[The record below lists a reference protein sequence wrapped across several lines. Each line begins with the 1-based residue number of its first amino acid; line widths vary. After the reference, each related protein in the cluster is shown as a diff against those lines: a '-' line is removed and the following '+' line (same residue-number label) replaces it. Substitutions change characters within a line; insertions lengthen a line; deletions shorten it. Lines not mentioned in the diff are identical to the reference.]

1 MSPLGQI
8 GAPSLVRTITI
19 RLVLATI
26 FLMMLQAGI
35 AAVRDYINETDF
47 MNNYV
52 RREAL
57 KLARSIPYQ
66 KGSSTKLPSQYTG
79 ANSGAYAF
87 RIIES
92 DGRVLSEHNGFLLAN
107 YSPWNE
113 RPSARMD
120 YWVRDVDTSQRMYVV
135 GGIKTR
141 RDNRDLWVEL
151 ASFGD
156 PDETYLGNI
165 AQDILDDVW
174 VPMLP
179 VVLLTIL
186 VAAVSV
192 EASLRPLMR
201 AAHRA
206 DEIAVL
212 EKSERLNAAELPAEA
227 SHFASAINRLLD
239 RVADLVAAHQLFIAR
254 AAHELRTPLSVMMLE
269 LSHLTDDDAK
279 RLEADVRQMSEIVD
293 QLLALSRLEAI
304 EVPDMKPVD
313 LDGMVREMVER
324 MQSLAARRND
334 RLTLESS
341 LDGPV
346 LGNETALRESVRNL
360 IDNAIKHTPEGTHI
374 RIVLEPGATIVVEDD
389 GPGLGGLSAEEVQL
403 PFRKGS
409 TSSDGAGLG
418 LAIVRQA
425 AELHGGTLDVDVS
438 PLGGAR
444 FTIRLPQPDMAES
457 SASAKHI
464 ASARIT

>member
-19 RLVLATI
+19 RLVVATI
-26 FLMMLQAGI
+26 FLMVLQAGI
-35 AAVRDYINETDF
+35 VAVRDYINETDF

-57 KLARSIPYQ
+57 KLARAVPYQ
-66 KGSSTKLPSQYTG
+66 KGLSTKLPSQYTG

-92 DGRVLSEHNGFLLAN
+92 DGRVLSEHNGFLLAI

-156 PDETYLGNI
+156 PDDTYLSNI

-179 VVLLTIL
+179 LVLLTIL

-192 EASLRPLMR
+192 EASLRPLTR

-239 RVADLVAAHQLFIAR
+239 RVADLVAAHRLFIAR
-254 AAHELRTPLSVMMLE
+254 AAHELRTPLSIMMLE
-269 LSHLTDDDAK
+269 LSHLKDDNAK
-279 RLEADVRQMSEIVD
+279 RLETDVRQMSEIVD

-313 LDGMVREMVER
+313 LHGMVREMVDR

-341 LDGPV
+341 LDEPV

-389 GPGLGGLSAEEVQL
+389 GPGLGSLSAEEVQM

-425 AELHGGTLDVDVS
+425 AELHGGTLEVDVS
-438 PLGGAR
+438 SLGGAR
-444 FTIRLPQPDMAES
+444 FTIRLPQPDMAEP
-457 SASAKHI
+457 AA
-464 ASARIT
+464 

>member
-1 MSPLGQI
+1 MNPLGQI

-35 AAVRDYINETDF
+35 VAVRDYINETDF
-47 MNNYV
+47 LNNYV

-57 KLARSIPYQ
+57 KVARALPVQ
-66 KGSSTKLPSQYTG
+66 KGAPLKLPSQYVG

-87 RIIES
+87 RIIEN
-92 DGRVLSEHNGFLLAN
+92 DGRILLEHNGFFLVN

-113 RPSARMD
+113 RPSARQD

-135 GGIKTR
+135 GGIKTKR
-141 RDNRDLWVEL
+141 ENRDVWVEL

-156 PDETYLGNI
+156 PDDTYLGNI

-179 VVLLTIL
+179 LVLLTIL
-186 VAAVSV
+186 VAAISV
-192 EASLRPLMR
+192 ESSLRPLTR
-201 AAHRA
+201 AAQRA

-212 EKSERLNAAELPAEA
+212 EKREHLAVAELPAEA
-227 SHFASAINRLLD
+227 YHFASAVNRLLD
-239 RVADLVAAHQLFIAR
+239 RVADLVAAQRQFIAR
-254 AAHELRTPLSVMMLE
+254 AAHELRTPLSIMMLE
-269 LSHLTDDDAK
+269 ISNLKEENAK

-304 EVPDMKPVD
+304 GTPEMKSVD
-313 LDGMVREMVER
+313 LDGIVREMVGR
-324 MQSLAARRND
+324 MQSLALRRNHQ
-334 RLTLESS
+334 LTLQSHLTE
-341 LDGPV
+341 PIC
-346 LGNETALRESVRNL
+346 GNETALREAVRNL
-360 IDNAIKHTPEGTHI
+360 IDNAIKHTPEGTEI
-374 RIVLEPGATIVVEDD
+374 RITLKNGASVIVEDS
-389 GPGLGGLSAEEVQL
+389 GPGLGALTAEEAQMA
-403 PFRKGS
+403 FRKGA
-409 TSSDGAGLG
+409 TNTDGAGLG

-425 AELHGGTLDVDVS
+425 AELHGGKLDIGQS

-444 FTIRLPQPDMAES
+444 FIISLPQQAHEEES
-457 SASAKHI
+457 A
-464 ASARIT
+464 

>member
-8 GAPSLVRTITI
+8 GTPSLVRTITI

-26 FLMMLQAGI
+26 LLMVLQAGI
-35 AAVRDYINETDF
+35 VAVRDYINETDF

-57 KLARSIPYQ
+57 KIARAIPH
-66 KGSSTKLPSQYTG
+66 KGPAARLPAQYSG
-79 ANSGAYAF
+79 ANSGGYAF
-87 RIIES
+87 RVIES
-92 DGRVLSEHNGFLLAN
+92 DGRILLEHNGFLLVG
-107 YSPWNE
+107 YSPWND
-113 RPSARMD
+113 RPSVRQD

-141 RDNRDLWVEL
+141 RDNRDVWVEL

-156 PDETYLGNI
+156 PDDTYIGNI

-179 VVLLTIL
+179 LVLLTIL

-192 EASLRPLMR
+192 ETSLRPLMR

-212 EKSERLNAAELPAEA
+212 EKGERLNTAELPAEA

-239 RVADLVAAHQLFIAR
+239 RVADLVSAHRLFIAR
-254 AAHELRTPLSVMMLE
+254 AAHELRTPLSIMMLE
-269 LSHLTDDDAK
+269 LSHLDERNAK

-304 EVPDMKPVD
+304 ESPEMKPVD
-313 LDGMVREMVER
+313 LDTMVREMVDR
-324 MQSLAARRND
+324 MQSLAARRDD
-334 RLTLESS
+334 RLTLEST

-346 LGNETALRESVRNL
+346 LGNETALRETVRNL
-360 IDNAIKHTPEGTHI
+360 IDNAIKHTPPGTEV
-374 RIVLEPGATIVVEDD
+374 RITLAPGAMIMVEDN
-389 GPGLGGLSAEEVQL
+389 GPGLGSLSAEEVQM

-425 AELHGGTLDVDVS
+425 AELHGGSLEIGPS

-444 FTIRLPQPDMAES
+444 FTIRLPQAACAE
-457 SASAKHI
+457 A
-464 ASARIT
+464 